1 MPARSGG
8 LEPSREAIGVSAG
21 VGVYPTSLGSLKGEA
36 GVLVTIRPG
45 RVALSGEGSLRGD
58 RIWGSEGE
66 RYHKSLAP
74 CLALC

>member
-8 LEPSREAIGVSAG
+8 LEPGREAIGVSAG

-36 GVLVTIRPG
+36 GFLAAIRPG

-66 RYHKSLAP
+66 R
-74 CLALC
+74 